1 MPKHRPIYFKDPNIT
16 DQCKAQI
23 KKFVEKHPIATSV
36 SKAVLAT
43 ALLGGA
49 ITIAFV
55 APGLVKILGKNAAAQ
70 KREQKERYRK
80 LWERFYTLKKRGLF
94 ELKKENSDGSL
105 TYQFTEKGRLV
116 SKKFL
121 LETLAIENPQK
132 WDGKW
137 RVVSFDIPEKYKL
150 ARRAFQQ
157 KLRELNFFP
166 LQKSVWV
173 HPSPCESEVKFLCD
187 LLQVSPF
194 VEIFVSGEITN
205 GKLIYYF
212 QDIIA

>member
-1 MPKHRPIYFKDPNIT
+1 MPKHHPIYFKDPNIT
-16 DQCKAQI
+16 DQYKAQI
-23 KKFVEKHPIATSV
+23 KRFVDKHPTAASV
-36 SKAVLAT
+36 SKAVLAV

-49 ITIAFV
+49 ITVAFV
-55 APGLVKILGKNAAAQ
+55 APGLVKILGKNAAAH

-105 TYQFTEKGRLV
+105 IYQFTEKGHLV

-121 LETLAIENPQK
+121 LETLEIEKPQK

-137 RVVSFDIPEKYKL
+137 RIVSFDIPEKNKL

-173 HPSPCESEVKFLCD
+173 HPFPCESEIKLLCD
-187 LLQVSPF
+187 LLQINPF

-212 QDIIA
+212 QNLIA

>member
-1 MPKHRPIYFKDPNIT
+1 MPKHRPIYFKDPKIT
-16 DQCKAQI
+16 DQYKERI
-23 KKFVEKHPIATSV
+23 KKFIDKHPIAISV

-43 ALLGGA
+43 ALLGGVL
-49 ITIAFV
+49 TVAFV
-55 APGLVKILGKNAAAQ
+55 APGLVKILGKNAIAQ

-105 TYQFTEKGRLV
+105 LYQFTEKGRLV

-121 LETLAIENPQK
+121 LETLEIEKQQK

-150 ARRAFQQ
+150 ARRAFQNI
-157 KLRELNFFP
+157 K
-166 LQKSVWV
+166 
-173 HPSPCESEVKFLCD
+173 
-187 LLQVSPF
+187 
-194 VEIFVSGEITN
+194 
-205 GKLIYYF
+205 
-212 QDIIA
+212 

>member
-1 MPKHRPIYFKDPNIT
+1 MPKHRPIHFKDPNIT
-16 DQCKAQI
+16 EQYKAQI
-23 KKFVEKHPIATSV
+23 KRFVDKHSMATSV
-36 SKAVLAT
+36 SKAILAI

-49 ITIAFV
+49 ITVAFV
-55 APGLVKILGKNAAAQ
+55 APGLVKTLGKNAAVN

-105 TYQFTEKGRLV
+105 IYQFTEKGRLV

-121 LETLAIENPQK
+121 LETLEIEKPQK

-137 RVVSFDIPEKYKL
+137 RVASFDIPEKYKL

-173 HPSPCESEVKFLCD
+173 HPFPCESEIKFLCD
-187 LLQVSPF
+187 LLQINPF